1 MKNRIIITSIIVLIV
16 IITVGFILFNNSQ
29 KQPEKIYSAEY
40 KTLLDEIERGNKY
53 IISSNLKDSC
63 FPYRYYDRG
72 CYYTGKLKFY
82 EGLLISTFANTNLTH
97 EEKVELCY
105 KFAFK
110 GSTAWCLRGN
120 AENEMEK
127 QDCLNFAGDN
137 NYLIRICNLEG
148 EEVIPASLTT
158 EGNTLHDEESIIPYV
173 HYSDLI

>member
-1 MKNRIIITSIIVLIV
+1 M
-16 IITVGFILFNNSQ
+16 
-29 KQPEKIYSAEY
+29 
-40 KTLLDEIERGNKY
+40 
-53 IISSNLKDSC
+53 KDSC

-127 QDCLNFAGDN
+127 QKEIILKTFSEWKGNITQVDDVCVAG
-137 NYLIRICNLEG
+137 IRI
-148 EEVIPASLTT
+148 
-158 EGNTLHDEESIIPYV
+158 
-173 HYSDLI
+173 